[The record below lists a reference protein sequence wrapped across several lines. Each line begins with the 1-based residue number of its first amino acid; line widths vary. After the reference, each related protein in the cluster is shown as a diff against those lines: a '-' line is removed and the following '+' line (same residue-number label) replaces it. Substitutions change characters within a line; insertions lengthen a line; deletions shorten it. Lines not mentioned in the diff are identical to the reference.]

1 MIRTILTV
9 AALGLTAA
17 TFAPDPARA
26 GNDCP
31 PGLAK
36 KNPPCVPPGLAKKGI
51 AYDWRLGDRLTGDYR
66 LTRDWG
72 RYDLPPLEQRLA
84 YAILS
89 DHILRVD
96 RDTLEV
102 LAIVR
107 LLDRVLD

>member
-9 AALGLTAA
+9 ATLGLAA
-17 TFAPDPARA
+17 MAAAPDPALAR
-26 GNDCP
+26 NDCP

-36 KNPPCVPPGLAKKGI
+36 KNPPCVPPGLARQG
-51 AYDWRLGDRLTGDYR
+51 AHDWRVGDYLRGDYR

-72 RYDLPPLEQRLA
+72 RYGLPPLEDRLA

-89 DHILRVD
+89 DRILRVD
-96 RDTLEV
+96 RNTLEV

-107 LLDRVLD
+107 LLDRALN